1 MAKLSLITTSAP
13 TATACN
19 WREYVANVRA
29 DAIEPGSR
37 EVAQF
42 MADNPGEFASEAEAI
57 EAYRADHAFL
67 CPILG
72 HWFRYEDGVETADG
86 WVHIDALTIGLND
99 PHFAYGDPEGDAIR
113 ADYEAGYLMA
123 AE

>member
-1 MAKLSLITTSAP
+1 MAKAILITT
-13 TATACN
+13 TASVATG
-19 WREYVANVRA
+19 WRSYVANVRA
-29 DAIEPGSR
+29 DAIEAGSA

-42 MADNPGEFASEAEAI
+42 MADNPGEFTTEAEAI

-72 HWFRYEDGVETADG
+72 HWFRYEDGTETADG
-86 WVHIDALTIGLND
+86 WIHMDARTIGLND
-99 PHFAYGDPEGDAIR
+99 PHFAYGSVDEVHA
-113 ADYEAGYLMA
+113 AYEAGFLMA

>member
-1 MAKLSLITTSAP
+1 MANLTLITTTTP
-13 TATACN
+13 PATS
-19 WREYVANVRA
+19 WRSYVANVRA
-29 DAIEPGSR
+29 DAIEPGST

-67 CPILG
+67 CPVLG
-72 HWFRYEDGVETADG
+72 HWFRFEDGKETADG
-86 WVHIDALTIGLND
+86 WVHVDAPTIGYND
-99 PHFAYGDPEGDAIR
+99 PDFDYGNSDAETVHKI
-113 ADYEAGYLMA
+113 YEAGFLMA